1 MRRQLRK
8 QGLQGV
14 AKEGAEKDGK
24 DKIFLD
30 IAFRGRMLAPEKDRR
45 CRDRCLLGCVCTC
58 TALYVRSSI
67 QQLTSWGALVVPP
80 LPTPSTFSCISL
92 SVRLCYASMHLAHSG
107 HVLSGPCVIL
117 PLKPHPP
124 RLSLVFHSM
133 FAHLFRHAFHLG
145 QVVCKCWCLLN
156 AQTCTR
162 LCVRVFVCAC
172 SYTRMKHETKILNVN
187 VQFITNAPLQLP
199 L

>member
-117 PLKPHPP
+117 PLKPHP
-124 RLSLVFHSM
+124 LVFRWFST
-133 FAHLFRHAFHLG
+133 A
-145 QVVCKCWCLLN
+145 CLRIYSD
-156 AQTCTR
+156 TR
-162 LCVRVFVCAC
+162 FTWGKWYANVGAC
-172 SYTRMKHETKILNVN
+172 
-187 VQFITNAPLQLP
+187 
-199 L
+199 